1 MIRMVFGIVIAVVA
15 TSIVLPLTV
24 SAQNV
29 QFQQT
34 ITPLDC
40 TLTTLYYAG
49 GTSTNT
55 DCDPQPPQIDSVD
68 INNGRPII
76 TGKYDANNSLLFRV
90 KFNNVWYVLGEPGSR
105 LTSNGVLWKLDF
117 SDLSEPFDEGT
128 YEIVLEMIARD
139 GETLGSS
146 SRIEIDE
153 SDTSTPVTPTPG
165 VVSPTTPSAP
175 NTGFIQFIQSHAVAS
190 VLIAGIVGSVIGFVV
205 YIIYTHRNVGK
216 SEVIE
221 PKHQTE

>member
-1 MIRMVFGIVIAVVA
+1 MIRAVYAVVVVIVA
-15 TSIVLPLTV
+15 ASIFLPIKV

-55 DCDPQPPQIDSVD
+55 DCDPQPPQIDTVD
-68 INNGRPII
+68 VNNGRPII
-76 TGKYDANNSLLFRV
+76 TGKYDATNSLLFRV
-90 KFNNVWYVLGEPGSR
+90 KFNNVWYVLGGPGSR

-128 YEIVLEMIARD
+128 YDIVLEMIARD

-153 SDTSTPVTPTPG
+153 PDTSTPVTPTP
-165 VVSPTTPSAP
+165 VVASPTAPSAP
-175 NTGFIQFIQSHAVAS
+175 NTGFIQFLQSHVVAS
-190 VLIAGIVGSVIGFVV
+190 VLIAGIVSSVIGFVV
-205 YIIYTHRNVGK
+205 YIIYTQKRK
-216 SEVIE
+216 
-221 PKHQTE
+221 KK